1 MSPQQPTSA
10 LLWPGR
16 WAGEQLWEEMVWDRM
31 GPLPR
36 GAQLVG
42 EARGADVIIQHPEEP
57 GKVGQPLVS
66 FTKASR
72 SESAGVRRD
81 FM

>member
-10 LLWPGR
+10 LLWPGH

-31 GPLPR
+31 GPLPW

-42 EARGADVIIQHPEEP
+42 EARGADVIIQRPEEP
-57 GKVGQPLVS
+57 YKVGQPLVS

-72 SESAGVRRD
+72 SASAGVRRD